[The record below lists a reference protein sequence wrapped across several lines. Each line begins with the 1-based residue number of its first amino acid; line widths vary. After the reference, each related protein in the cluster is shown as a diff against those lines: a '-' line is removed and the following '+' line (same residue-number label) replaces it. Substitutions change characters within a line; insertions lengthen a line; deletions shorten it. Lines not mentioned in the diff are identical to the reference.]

1 MSLTIKKAIY
11 SYNSSTFHKNIKIY
25 ILFNKMMPQKELS
38 KLYSFLS
45 NDNQTFEQISKSFNE
60 EFDIESRIKALNV
73 IIILLKDNMLNLRQ
87 RIISYFIL
95 YDTSQK
101 GKIETNPFLFIILD
115 RLENSNDKK
124 EQNFLIDFLYK
135 KINYLN
141 MTINQYLNEENREMR
156 INLTQVKMQ
165 WDKYY
170 QEFLNQNNINI
181 NSKDKIK
188 TTIYNRTNKEIKN
201 IFNSS
206 NVNVFSNVN
215 SVDYFNFN
223 YFKTDYMSYR
233 PVNNNFVC
241 SEPIILLPHL
251 NHNFIWEKD

>member
-1 MSLTIKKAIY
+1 MS
-11 SYNSSTFHKNIKIY
+11 
-25 ILFNKMMPQKELS
+25 QKELS
-38 KLYSFLS
+38 KLYSILL

-60 EFDIESRIKALNV
+60 EFDIESRNKALNV

-141 MTINQYLNEENREMR
+141 MTISQYLIEEKREMR

-170 QEFLNQNNINI
+170 QEFLNQNNIDI
-181 NSKDKIK
+181 NSKDKIRA
-188 TTIYNRTNKEIKN
+188 TIYDRTNIEIRDINKSPN
-201 IFNSS
+201 INAFP
-206 NVNVFSNVN
+206 NVH
-215 SVDYFNFN
+215 SVKDFNFS
-223 YFKTDYMSYR
+223 YFKTGYMSYR
-233 PVNNNFVC
+233 CNNKNFVC
-241 SEPIILLPHL
+241 SEPIILMPHL
-251 NHNFIWEKD
+251 NHNFIWGKD

>member
-1 MSLTIKKAIY
+1 MMS
-11 SYNSSTFHKNIKIY
+11 
-25 ILFNKMMPQKELS
+25 QKELS
-38 KLYSFLS
+38 KLYSILL

-60 EFDIESRIKALNV
+60 EFDIESRNKALNV

-181 NSKDKIK
+181 NSRDKIK
-188 TTIYNRTNKEIKN
+188 ATIYNRTNKEIKN
-201 IFNSS
+201 INNSP
-206 NVNVFSNVN
+206 NVNAFSNVN
-215 SVDYFNFN
+215 SVEDFNFN

-233 PVNNNFVC
+233 PVNNNFVS
-241 SEPIILLPHL
+241 SEPIILMPHL
-251 NHNFIWEKD
+251 NHNFIWQKD